1 MATDAEK
8 VKMYREKAKDTS
20 VPQEVR
26 NTYLDRA
33 NELERKA
40 YEATKGTPPAKLAKG
55 GMPVRGSRTATN
67 KEKRMASGGDV
78 EDDVKNVKSNL
89 YMQKDD
95 DKVYSKVRG
104 LGPGMAAKR
113 LEKRGVDIKGLVG
126 NRANEEDVG
135 NYKKGGMVKKTMMGG
150 GYAMPAKTPMM
161 AKGGAVKAPAASKK
175 PVVAIMIGMAKPAKA
190 PMKKTPAKA
199 MTKKGK

>member
-40 YEATKGTPPAKLAKG
+40 FEDTKKAPTPPTKMAKG

-67 KEKRMASGGDV
+67 KEK
-78 EDDVKNVKSNL
+78 K
-89 YMQKDD
+89 
-95 DKVYSKVRG
+95 
-104 LGPGMAAKR
+104 
-113 LEKRGVDIKGLVG
+113 
-126 NRANEEDVG
+126 
-135 NYKKGGMVKKTMMGG
+135 MMGG
-150 GYAMPAKTPMM
+150 GYAMPEKKPMM
-161 AKGGAVKAPAASKK
+161 AKGGAVKGGK
-175 PVVAIMIGMAKPAKA
+175 PMVAIMIGVGKPKGKTAMNKGGMA
-190 PMKKTPAKA
+190 
-199 MTKKGK
+199 KKGKC

>member
-40 YEATKGTPPAKLAKG
+40 FEATKAPEKKMMYG

-67 KEKRMASGGDV
+67 
-78 EDDVKNVKSNL
+78 
-89 YMQKDD
+89 
-95 DKVYSKVRG
+95 
-104 LGPGMAAKR
+104 AK
-113 LEKRGVDIKGLVG
+113 
-126 NRANEEDVG
+126 
-135 NYKKGGMVKKTMMGG
+135 KKMMGG
-150 GYAMPAKTPMM
+150 GYAMPVKTPMM
-161 AKGGAVKAPAASKK
+161 AKGGAVKKAPA
-175 PVVAIMIGMAKPAKA
+175 
-190 PMKKTPAKA
+190 
-199 MTKKGK
+199 KKGK

>member
-20 VPQEVR
+20 IPQEVR

-40 YEATKGTPPAKLAKG
+40 FEATKAAPATPEKKMMYG

-67 KEKRMASGGDV
+67 KEK
-78 EDDVKNVKSNL
+78 K
-89 YMQKDD
+89 
-95 DKVYSKVRG
+95 
-104 LGPGMAAKR
+104 
-113 LEKRGVDIKGLVG
+113 
-126 NRANEEDVG
+126 
-135 NYKKGGMVKKTMMGG
+135 MMGG

-161 AKGGAVKAPAASKK
+161 AKGGAASKK
-175 PVVAIMIGMAKPAKA
+175 PVLAIMIGVGKPSAKDAPKGGPAKYMEFSNKGKPKGMA
-190 PMKKTPAKA
+190 PVKA
-199 MTKKGK
+199 MAKKGK

>member
-40 YEATKGTPPAKLAKG
+40 FEATKAPEKKMMYG

-67 KEKRMASGGDV
+67 KT
-78 EDDVKNVKSNL
+78 
-89 YMQKDD
+89 
-95 DKVYSKVRG
+95 
-104 LGPGMAAKR
+104 
-113 LEKRGVDIKGLVG
+113 
-126 NRANEEDVG
+126 
-135 NYKKGGMVKKTMMGG
+135 KKMMGG
-150 GYAMPAKTPMM
+150 GYAMPAKTTMM
-161 AKGGAVKAPAASKK
+161 SKGG
-175 PVVAIMIGMAKPAKA
+175 
-190 PMKKTPAKA
+190 
-199 MTKKGK
+199 MTKKAAPAKKGK

>member
-40 YEATKGTPPAKLAKG
+40 FEATKAPEKKMMYG

-67 KEKRMASGGDV
+67 
-78 EDDVKNVKSNL
+78 
-89 YMQKDD
+89 
-95 DKVYSKVRG
+95 
-104 LGPGMAAKR
+104 AK
-113 LEKRGVDIKGLVG
+113 
-126 NRANEEDVG
+126 
-135 NYKKGGMVKKTMMGG
+135 KKMMGG
-150 GYAMPAKTPMM
+150 GYAMPVKTPMM
-161 AKGGAVKAPAASKK
+161 SKGGAVKKAPA
-175 PVVAIMIGMAKPAKA
+175 
-190 PMKKTPAKA
+190 
-199 MTKKGK
+199 KKGK